1 MLFIINV
8 VVPPKRKYC
17 FLCYIVNNSNE
28 FYITISNHQI
38 KKRIGSYSKKW
49 LISYIKRRSGPRIL
63 YREKDE
69 KIEDSLWHFIVN
81 NCSDTRNKLFLR
93 SIHYVN

>member
-8 VVPPKRKYC
+8 FVPSRRRFS
-17 FLCYIVNNSNE
+17 FLCYVVNYSNE
-28 FYITISNHQI
+28 FYITLLTHQI

-49 LISYIKRRSGPRIL
+49 LISIIKKRSAPRIL
-63 YREKDE
+63 YREKGE

-81 NCSDTRNKLFLR
+81 NCSGTQNKLSSK
-93 SIHYVN
+93 SIYYVN